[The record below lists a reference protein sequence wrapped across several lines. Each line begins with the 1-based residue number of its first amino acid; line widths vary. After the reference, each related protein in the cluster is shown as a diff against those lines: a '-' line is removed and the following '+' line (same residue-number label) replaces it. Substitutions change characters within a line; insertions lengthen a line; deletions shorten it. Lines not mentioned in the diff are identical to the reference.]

1 MKKIFKS
8 LSILGLVILLGGCGA
23 GKNSAKEPAKET
35 EKPLKLGVV
44 GERNVEYEDAIK
56 RYEKDT
62 GKKIELVRFN
72 DYNQPNDALKDGDID
87 LSSFATYIFIEDYNK
102 NQKAGFT
109 YLADSIISP
118 MGVYSKTNKD
128 IKDLKDGAK
137 VAIPVETSNNS
148 RALYIL
154 ESAGVIKIKKD
165 AGDFITLDDIEENPK
180 NLDFVE
186 LPADQVS
193 RALEDVDIALINS
206 DMAMEAGLIPTKD
219 AIFLEDPNNERA
231 KNFINVIAVK
241 EKNKDNEDIKNFV
254 NNYYLTDATKKI
266 IEKEYKGAVIPIFKP
281 R

>member
-1 MKKIFKS
+1 MKKI
-8 LSILGLVILLGGCGA
+8 LRGLVVFFLTLLLASCGG
-23 GKNSAKEPAKET
+23 KDDKKDSDT
-35 EKPLKLGVV
+35 LKLGVV
-44 GERNVEYEDAIK
+44 GERNIEYEDAIK
-56 RYEKDT
+56 RYEEDT
-62 GKKIELVRFN
+62 GKHIELVRFS

-102 NQKAGFT
+102 NQNAGFT

-118 MGVYSKTNKD
+118 MGVYSSK
-128 IKDLKDGAK
+128 LKNVDELKEGSK

-154 ESAGVIKIKKD
+154 EAAGVIKIKKD
-165 AGDFITLDDIEENPK
+165 AGDFITVDDIEENPK
-180 NLDFVE
+180 NLEFIE

-206 DMAMEAGLIPTKD
+206 DMAMEAGLIPTED
-219 AIFLEDPNNERA
+219 SIFLEDPENERS

-241 EKNKDNEDIKNFV
+241 EENKDNEDIKNFIE
-254 NNYYLTDATKKI
+254 NYYLTDQTKKI
-266 IEKEYKGAVIPIFKP
+266 IEEEYKGSVIPIFKT

>member
-1 MKKIFKS
+1 MKKILK
-8 LSILGLVILLGGCGA
+8 GLVVFSLTLILASCA
-23 GKNSAKEPAKET
+23 GKDNKESSDT
-35 EKPLKLGVV
+35 LKLGVV

-56 RYEKDT
+56 RYEEDT
-62 GKKIELVRFN
+62 GKHIELVRFS

-102 NQKAGFT
+102 NQNAGFT

-118 MGVYSKTNKD
+118 MGVYSSK
-128 IKDLKDGAK
+128 LKNVDKLKEGSK

-154 ESAGVIKIKKD
+154 EAAGVIKIKQD
-165 AGDFITLDDIEENPK
+165 AGDFITVDDIEENPK
-180 NLDFVE
+180 NLEFVE

-206 DMAMEAGLIPTKD
+206 DMAMEAGLIPTED
-219 AIFLEDPNNERA
+219 SIFLEDPENERS

-241 EKNKDNEDIKNFV
+241 EENKDNEDIKNFIE
-254 NNYYLTDATKKI
+254 NYYLTDQTKKI
-266 IEKEYKGAVIPIFKP
+266 IEEEYKGSVIPIFKT

>member
-1 MKKIFKS
+1 MRKIFKNLAILS
-8 LSILGLVILLGGCGA
+8 LALQLASCGSKDSSKKA
-23 GKNSAKEPAKET
+23 EDDT
-35 EKPLKLGVV
+35 LKLGVV

-56 RYEKDT
+56 RYEEDT
-62 GKKIELVRFN
+62 GKHIELVRFS

-87 LSSFATYIFIEDYNK
+87 LSSFVTYIFIEDYNK
-102 NQKAGFT
+102 NQNAGFT

-118 MGVYSKTNKD
+118 MGVYSSK
-128 IKDLKDGAK
+128 LKNVDELKEGSK

-154 ESAGVIKIKKD
+154 EAAGVIKIKKD
-165 AGDFITLDDIEENPK
+165 AGDFITVDDIEENPK
-180 NLDFVE
+180 NLEFIE

-206 DMAMEAGLIPTKD
+206 DMAMEAGLIPTED
-219 AIFLEDPNNERA
+219 SIFLEDPENERS

-241 EKNKDNEDIKNFV
+241 EENKDNEDIKNFIE
-254 NNYYLTDATKKI
+254 NYYLTDQTKKI
-266 IEKEYKGAVIPIFKP
+266 IEEEYKGSVIPIFKT

>member
-1 MKKIFKS
+1 MKKIFGI
-8 LSILGLVILLGGCGA
+8 LSALTLAVLITSCGGA
-23 GKNSAKEPAKET
+23 EKNESKEA
-35 EKPLKLGVV
+35 LKLGVV

-102 NQKAGFT
+102 NQNADFT
-109 YLADSIISP
+109 YLADTIISP
-118 MGVYSKTNKD
+118 MGVYSQKIKD
-128 IKDLKDGAK
+128 IGEVPEGGKI
-137 VAIPVETSNNS
+137 AIPVEVSNNS

-154 ESAGVIKIKKD
+154 ESAGVIKIKEGS
-165 AGDFITLDDIEENPK
+165 GDFISLDDIVENPK
-180 NLDFVE
+180 NIEFVE

-193 RALEDVDIALINS
+193 RALEDVDAALINS
-206 DMAMEAGLIPTKD
+206 DMAMEAGLSPTED
-219 AIFLEDPNNERA
+219 SIFLEDPENERA

-241 EKNKDNEDIKNFV
+241 ENNKDNEDIKNFIE
-254 NNYYLTDATKKI
+254 NYYLTDETKKV
-266 IEKEYKGAVIPIFKP
+266 IEDEYKGAVIPIFKL

>member
-1 MKKIFKS
+1 MKKILK
-8 LSILGLVILLGGCGA
+8 GLVVFSLTLILASCA
-23 GKNSAKEPAKET
+23 GKDNKESSDT
-35 EKPLKLGVV
+35 LKLGVV

-56 RYEKDT
+56 RYEEDT
-62 GKKIELVRFN
+62 GKHIELVRFS

-102 NQKAGFT
+102 NQNAGFT

-118 MGVYSKTNKD
+118 MGVYSSK
-128 IKDLKDGAK
+128 LKNVDELKEGDK

-154 ESAGVIKIKKD
+154 EAAGVIKIKKD
-165 AGDFITLDDIEENPK
+165 AGDFITVDDIEENPK
-180 NLDFVE
+180 NLEFVE

-206 DMAMEAGLIPTKD
+206 DMAMEAGLIPTED
-219 AIFLEDPNNERA
+219 SIFLEDPENERS

-241 EKNKDNEDIKNFV
+241 EENKDNEDIKNFIE
-254 NNYYLTDATKKI
+254 NYYLTDQTKKI
-266 IEKEYKGAVIPIFKP
+266 IEEEYKGSVIPIFKT

>member
-1 MKKIFKS
+1 MKKIFKG
-8 LSILGLVILLGGCGA
+8 LSILSLALLLASCGSKDSSKKA
-23 GKNSAKEPAKET
+23 EDDT
-35 EKPLKLGVV
+35 LKLGVV

-56 RYEKDT
+56 RYEEDT
-62 GKKIELVRFN
+62 GKHIELVRFS

-102 NQKAGFT
+102 NQNAGFT

-118 MGVYSKTNKD
+118 MGVYSSK
-128 IKDLKDGAK
+128 LKNVDELKEGSK

-154 ESAGVIKIKKD
+154 EAAGVIKIKKD
-165 AGDFITLDDIEENPK
+165 AGDFITVDDIEENPK
-180 NLDFVE
+180 NLEFIE

-206 DMAMEAGLIPTKD
+206 DMAMEAGLIPTQD
-219 AIFLEDPNNERA
+219 SIFLEDPENERS

-241 EKNKDNEDIKNFV
+241 EENKDNEDIKNFIE
-254 NNYYLTDATKKI
+254 NYYLTDQTKKI
-266 IEKEYKGAVIPIFKP
+266 IEEEYKGSVIPIFKT

>member
-1 MKKIFKS
+1 MKKIFGI
-8 LSILGLVILLGGCGA
+8 LSALTLVVLITSCGGA
-23 GKNSAKEPAKET
+23 EKNESEEV
-35 EKPLKLGVV
+35 LKLGVV

-102 NQKAGFT
+102 NQNADFT
-109 YLADSIISP
+109 YLADTIISP
-118 MGVYSKTNKD
+118 MGVYSQKIKD
-128 IKDLKDGAK
+128 IGEIPEGGKI
-137 VAIPVETSNNS
+137 AIPVEVSNNS

-154 ESAGVIKIKKD
+154 ESAGVIKIKEGS
-165 AGDFITLDDIEENPK
+165 GDFITLDDIEENPK
-180 NLDFVE
+180 NIEFVE

-193 RALEDVDIALINS
+193 RALEDVDAALINS
-206 DMAMEAGLIPTKD
+206 DMAMEAGLSPTED
-219 AIFLEDPNNERA
+219 SIFLEDPENERA

-241 EKNKDNEDIKNFV
+241 ENNKDNKDIKNFIE
-254 NNYYLTDATKKI
+254 NYYLTDETKKV
-266 IEKEYKGAVIPIFKP
+266 IEDEYKGAVIPIFKL

>member
-1 MKKIFKS
+1 MALLLASCGSKDSSKK
-8 LSILGLVILLGGCGA
+8 A
-23 GKNSAKEPAKET
+23 EDDT
-35 EKPLKLGVV
+35 LKLGVV

-56 RYEKDT
+56 RYEEDT
-62 GKKIELVRFN
+62 GKHIELVRFS

-102 NQKAGFT
+102 NQNAGFT

-118 MGVYSKTNKD
+118 MGVYSSK
-128 IKDLKDGAK
+128 LKNVDELKEWSK

-154 ESAGVIKIKKD
+154 EAAGVIKIKKD
-165 AGDFITLDDIEENPK
+165 AGDFITVDDIEENPK
-180 NLDFVE
+180 NLEFIE

-206 DMAMEAGLIPTKD
+206 DMAMEAGLIPTED
-219 AIFLEDPNNERA
+219 SIFLEDPENERS

-241 EKNKDNEDIKNFV
+241 EENKDNEDIKNFIE
-254 NNYYLTDATKKI
+254 NYYLTDQTKKI
-266 IEKEYKGAVIPIFKP
+266 IEEEYKGSVIPIFKT

>member
-1 MKKIFKS
+1 MKKIFR
-8 LSILGLVILLGGCGA
+8 GLVVFSLALLLASCGGKDDKKA
-23 GKNSAKEPAKET
+23 SDT
-35 EKPLKLGVV
+35 LKLGVV

-56 RYEKDT
+56 RYEEDT
-62 GKKIELVRFN
+62 GKHIELVRFS

-102 NQKAGFT
+102 NQNAGFT

-118 MGVYSKTNKD
+118 MGVYSSK
-128 IKDLKDGAK
+128 LKSVDELKEGDK

-154 ESAGVIKIKKD
+154 EAAGVIKIKKD
-165 AGDFITLDDIEENPK
+165 AGDFITVDDIEENPK
-180 NLDFVE
+180 NLEFIE

-206 DMAMEAGLIPTKD
+206 DMAMEAGLIPTED
-219 AIFLEDPNNERA
+219 SIFLEDPENERS

-241 EKNKDNEDIKNFV
+241 EENKDNKDIKNFIE
-254 NNYYLTDATKKI
+254 NYYLTDQTKKI
-266 IEKEYKGAVIPIFKP
+266 IEEEYKGSVIPIFKT

>member
-1 MKKIFKS
+1 MKKI
-8 LSILGLVILLGGCGA
+8 LRGLVVFSLTLLLASCGGKDDKKA
-23 GKNSAKEPAKET
+23 SDT
-35 EKPLKLGVV
+35 LKLGVV

-56 RYEKDT
+56 RYEEDT
-62 GKKIELVRFN
+62 GKHIELVRFS

-102 NQKAGFT
+102 NQNAGFT

-118 MGVYSKTNKD
+118 MGVYSSK
-128 IKDLKDGAK
+128 LKNVDELKEGSK

-154 ESAGVIKIKKD
+154 EAAGVIKIKKD
-165 AGDFITLDDIEENPK
+165 AGDFITVDDIEENPK
-180 NLDFVE
+180 NLEFIE

-206 DMAMEAGLIPTKD
+206 DMAMEAGLIPTED
-219 AIFLEDPNNERA
+219 SIFLEDPENERS

-241 EKNKDNEDIKNFV
+241 EENKDNEDIKNFIE
-254 NNYYLTDATKKI
+254 NYYLTDQTKKI
-266 IEKEYKGAVIPIFKP
+266 IEEEYKGSVIPIFKT

>member
-1 MKKIFKS
+1 MRKIFKNLAILS
-8 LSILGLVILLGGCGA
+8 LALLLASCGSKDSSKKA
-23 GKNSAKEPAKET
+23 EDDT
-35 EKPLKLGVV
+35 LKLGVV

-56 RYEKDT
+56 RYEEDT
-62 GKKIELVRFN
+62 DKHIEIVRFS

-102 NQKAGFT
+102 NQNAGFT

-118 MGVYSKTNKD
+118 MGVYSSK
-128 IKDLKDGAK
+128 LKKVDELKEGSK

-154 ESAGVIKIKKD
+154 EAAGVIKIKKD
-165 AGDFITLDDIEENPK
+165 AGDFITVDDIEENPK
-180 NLDFVE
+180 NLEFIE

-206 DMAMEAGLIPTKD
+206 DMAMEAGLIPTQD
-219 AIFLEDPNNERA
+219 SIFLEDPENERS

-241 EKNKDNEDIKNFV
+241 EENKDNEYIKNFIE
-254 NNYYLTDATKKI
+254 NYYLTDQTRKI
-266 IEKEYKGAVIPIFKP
+266 IEEEYKGSVIPIFKT

>member
-1 MKKIFKS
+1 MRKIFKNLAILS
-8 LSILGLVILLGGCGA
+8 LALQLASCGSKDSSKKA
-23 GKNSAKEPAKET
+23 EDDT
-35 EKPLKLGVV
+35 LKLGVV

-56 RYEKDT
+56 RYEEDT
-62 GKKIELVRFN
+62 GKHIELVRFS

-102 NQKAGFT
+102 NQNAGFT

-118 MGVYSKTNKD
+118 MGVYSSK
-128 IKDLKDGAK
+128 LKNVDELKEGSK

-154 ESAGVIKIKKD
+154 EAAGVIKIKKD
-165 AGDFITLDDIEENPK
+165 AGDFITIDDIEENPK
-180 NLDFVE
+180 NLEFIE

-206 DMAMEAGLIPTKD
+206 DMAMEAGLIPTQD
-219 AIFLEDPNNERA
+219 SIFLEDPENERS

-241 EKNKDNEDIKNFV
+241 EENKDNEDIKNFIE
-254 NNYYLTDATKKI
+254 NYYLTDQTKKI
-266 IEKEYKGAVIPIFKP
+266 IEEEYKGSVIPIFKT

>member
-1 MKKIFKS
+1 MRKIFKNLAILS
-8 LSILGLVILLGGCGA
+8 LALLLASCGSKDSSKKA
-23 GKNSAKEPAKET
+23 EDDT
-35 EKPLKLGVV
+35 LKLGVV

-56 RYEKDT
+56 RYEEDT
-62 GKKIELVRFN
+62 GKHIELVRFS

-102 NQKAGFT
+102 NQNAGFT

-118 MGVYSKTNKD
+118 MGVYSSK
-128 IKDLKDGAK
+128 LKNVDELKEGDK

-154 ESAGVIKIKKD
+154 EVAGVIKIKKD
-165 AGDFITLDDIEENPK
+165 AGDFITVDDIEENPK
-180 NLDFVE
+180 NLEFIE

-206 DMAMEAGLIPTKD
+206 DMAMEAGLIPTED
-219 AIFLEDPNNERA
+219 SIFLEDPENERS

-241 EKNKDNEDIKNFV
+241 EENKDNENIKNFIE
-254 NNYYLTDATKKI
+254 NYYLTDQTKKI
-266 IEKEYKGAVIPIFKP
+266 IEEEYKGSVIPIFKT

>member
-1 MKKIFKS
+1 MKKIFKGLATLS
-8 LSILGLVILLGGCGA
+8 LALLLASCGSKDSSKKA
-23 GKNSAKEPAKET
+23 EDDT
-35 EKPLKLGVV
+35 LKLGVV

-56 RYEKDT
+56 RYEEDT
-62 GKKIELVRFN
+62 GKHIELVRFS

-102 NQKAGFT
+102 NQNAGFT

-118 MGVYSKTNKD
+118 MGVFSSK
-128 IKDLKDGAK
+128 LKNVDELKEGSK

-154 ESAGVIKIKKD
+154 EAAGVIKIKKD
-165 AGDFITLDDIEENPK
+165 AGDFITVDDIEENLK
-180 NLDFVE
+180 NLEFIE

-206 DMAMEAGLIPTKD
+206 DMAMEAGLIPTED
-219 AIFLEDPNNERA
+219 SIFLEDPENERS

-241 EKNKDNEDIKNFV
+241 EENKDNEDIKNFIE
-254 NNYYLTDATKKI
+254 NYYLTDQTKKI
-266 IEKEYKGAVIPIFKP
+266 IEEEYKGSVIPIFKT

>member
-1 MKKIFKS
+1 MALLLASCGSKDSSKK
-8 LSILGLVILLGGCGA
+8 A
-23 GKNSAKEPAKET
+23 EDDT
-35 EKPLKLGVV
+35 LKLGVV

-56 RYEKDT
+56 RYEEDT
-62 GKKIELVRFN
+62 GKHIELVRFS

-102 NQKAGFT
+102 NQNAGFT

-118 MGVYSKTNKD
+118 MGVYSSK
-128 IKDLKDGAK
+128 LKNVDELKEGSK

-154 ESAGVIKIKKD
+154 EAAGVIKIKKD
-165 AGDFITLDDIEENPK
+165 AGDFITVDDIEENPK
-180 NLDFVE
+180 NLEFIE

-206 DMAMEAGLIPTKD
+206 DMAMEAGLIPTED
-219 AIFLEDPNNERA
+219 SIFLEDPENERS
-231 KNFINVIAVK
+231 KNFINVIAV
-241 EKNKDNEDIKNFV
+241 EEENKDNEDIKNFIE
-254 NNYYLTDATKKI
+254 NYYLTDQTKKI
-266 IEKEYKGAVIPIFKP
+266 IEEEYKGSVIPIFKT

>member
-1 MKKIFKS
+1 MRKIFKNLAILS
-8 LSILGLVILLGGCGA
+8 LALLLASCGSKDSSKKA
-23 GKNSAKEPAKET
+23 EDDT
-35 EKPLKLGVV
+35 LKLGVV

-56 RYEKDT
+56 RYEEDT
-62 GKKIELVRFN
+62 GKHIELVRFS

-102 NQKAGFT
+102 NQNAGFT

-118 MGVYSKTNKD
+118 MGVYSNK
-128 IKDLKDGAK
+128 LKNVDELKEGDK

-154 ESAGVIKIKKD
+154 EVAGVIKIKKD
-165 AGDFITLDDIEENPK
+165 AGDFITVDDIEENPK
-180 NLDFVE
+180 NLEFIE

-206 DMAMEAGLIPTKD
+206 DMAMEAGLIPTED
-219 AIFLEDPNNERA
+219 SIFLEDPENERS

-241 EKNKDNEDIKNFV
+241 EENKDNENIKNFIE
-254 NNYYLTDATKKI
+254 NYYLTDQTKKI
-266 IEKEYKGAVIPIFKP
+266 IEEESKGSVIPIFKT

>member
-1 MKKIFKS
+1 MKKIFKGLAILS
-8 LSILGLVILLGGCGA
+8 LALVLASCGSKDSSKKA
-23 GKNSAKEPAKET
+23 ENDT
-35 EKPLKLGVV
+35 LKLGVV

-56 RYEKDT
+56 RYEEDT
-62 GKKIELVRFN
+62 GKHIELVRFS

-102 NQKAGFT
+102 NQNAGFT

-118 MGVYSKTNKD
+118 MGVYSSK
-128 IKDLKDGAK
+128 LKNVDELKEGDK

-154 ESAGVIKIKKD
+154 EAAGVIKIKKD
-165 AGDFITLDDIEENPK
+165 AGDFITVDDIEKNPK
-180 NLDFVE
+180 NLKFIE

-206 DMAMEAGLIPTKD
+206 DMAMEAGLIPTED
-219 AIFLEDPNNERA
+219 SIFLEDPENERS

-241 EKNKDNEDIKNFV
+241 EENKDNEDIKNFIE
-254 NNYYLTDATKKI
+254 NYYLTDQTKKI
-266 IEKEYKGAVIPIFKP
+266 IEEEYKGSVIPIFKT

>member
-1 MKKIFKS
+1 MKKIFGI
-8 LSILGLVILLGGCGA
+8 LSALALVLLITSCGGA
-23 GKNSAKEPAKET
+23 EKNESEEV
-35 EKPLKLGVV
+35 LKLGVV

-102 NQKAGFT
+102 NQNADFT
-109 YLADSIISP
+109 YLADTIISP
-118 MGVYSKTNKD
+118 MGVYSQKIKD
-128 IKDLKDGAK
+128 IGEIPEGGKI
-137 VAIPVETSNNS
+137 AIPVEVSNNS

-154 ESAGVIKIKKD
+154 ESAGVIKIKEGS
-165 AGDFITLDDIEENPK
+165 GDFITLDDIEENPK
-180 NLDFVE
+180 NIEFVE

-193 RALEDVDIALINS
+193 RALEDVDAALINS
-206 DMAMEAGLIPTKD
+206 DMAMEAGLSPTED
-219 AIFLEDPNNERA
+219 SIFLEDPENERA

-241 EKNKDNEDIKNFV
+241 ENNKDNEDIKNFIE
-254 NNYYLTDATKKI
+254 NYYLTDETKKV
-266 IEKEYKGAVIPIFKP
+266 IEDEYKGAVIPIFKL

>member
-118 MGVYSKTNKD
+118 MGVYSKTIKD

-186 LPADQVS
+186 LPGDQVS

>member
-1 MKKIFKS
+1 MRKIFKGLAILS
-8 LSILGLVILLGGCGA
+8 LALLLASCGSKDSSKKA
-23 GKNSAKEPAKET
+23 EDDT
-35 EKPLKLGVV
+35 LKLGVV

-56 RYEKDT
+56 RYEEDT
-62 GKKIELVRFN
+62 GKHIELVRFS

-102 NQKAGFT
+102 NQNAGFT

-118 MGVYSKTNKD
+118 MGVYSSK
-128 IKDLKDGAK
+128 LKNVDELKEESK

-154 ESAGVIKIKKD
+154 EAAGVIKIKKD
-165 AGDFITLDDIEENPK
+165 AGDFITIDDIEENPK
-180 NLDFVE
+180 NLEFIE

-206 DMAMEAGLIPTKD
+206 DMAMEAGLIPTQNS
-219 AIFLEDPNNERA
+219 IFLEDPENERS

-241 EKNKDNEDIKNFV
+241 EENKDNEDIKNFIE
-254 NNYYLTDATKKI
+254 NYYLTDQTKKI
-266 IEKEYKGAVIPIFKP
+266 IEEEYKGSVIPIFKT

>member
-35 EKPLKLGVV
+35 SKPLKLGVV

-118 MGVYSKTNKD
+118 MGVYSKTIKD

>member
-1 MKKIFKS
+1 MKKILK
-8 LSILGLVILLGGCGA
+8 GLVVFSLTLILASCA
-23 GKNSAKEPAKET
+23 GKDNKESSDT
-35 EKPLKLGVV
+35 LKLGVV

-56 RYEKDT
+56 RYEEDT
-62 GKKIELVRFN
+62 GKHIELVRFS

-102 NQKAGFT
+102 NQNAGFT

-118 MGVYSKTNKD
+118 MGVYSSK
-128 IKDLKDGAK
+128 LKNVGELKEGAK

-154 ESAGVIKIKKD
+154 EAAGVIKIKQD
-165 AGDFITLDDIEENPK
+165 AGDFITVDDIEENPK
-180 NLDFVE
+180 NLEFVE

-206 DMAMEAGLIPTKD
+206 DMAMEAGLIPTQD
-219 AIFLEDPNNERA
+219 SIFLEDPENERS

-241 EKNKDNEDIKNFV
+241 EENKDNEDIKNFIE
-254 NNYYLTDATKKI
+254 NYYLTDQTKKI
-266 IEKEYKGAVIPIFKP
+266 IEEEYKGSVIPIFKT

>member
-1 MKKIFKS
+1 MKKIFKNLAILS
-8 LSILGLVILLGGCGA
+8 LALVLASCGSKDSSKKA
-23 GKNSAKEPAKET
+23 EDDT
-35 EKPLKLGVV
+35 LKLGVV

-56 RYEKDT
+56 RYEEDT
-62 GKKIELVRFN
+62 GKHIELVRFS

-102 NQKAGFT
+102 NQNAGFT

-118 MGVYSKTNKD
+118 MGVYSSK
-128 IKDLKDGAK
+128 LKNVDELKEGSK

-154 ESAGVIKIKKD
+154 ETAGVIKIKKD
-165 AGDFITLDDIEENPK
+165 AGDFITVDDIEENPK
-180 NLDFVE
+180 NLEFIE

-206 DMAMEAGLIPTKD
+206 DMAMEAGLIPTED
-219 AIFLEDPNNERA
+219 SIFLEDPENERS

-241 EKNKDNEDIKNFV
+241 EENKDNEDIKNFIE
-254 NNYYLTDATKKI
+254 NYYLTDQTKKI
-266 IEKEYKGAVIPIFKP
+266 IEEEYKGSVIPIFKT

>member
-1 MKKIFKS
+1 MKKILK
-8 LSILGLVILLGGCGA
+8 GLVVFSLTLILASCASKG
-23 GKNSAKEPAKET
+23 NKESSDT
-35 EKPLKLGVV
+35 LKLGVV

-56 RYEKDT
+56 RYEEDT
-62 GKKIELVRFN
+62 GKHIELVRFS

-102 NQKAGFT
+102 NQNAGFT

-118 MGVYSKTNKD
+118 MGVYSNK
-128 IKDLKDGAK
+128 LKNVDELKEGAK

-154 ESAGVIKIKKD
+154 EAAGVIKVKQD
-165 AGDFITLDDIEENPK
+165 AGDFITVDDIEENPK
-180 NLDFVE
+180 NLEFVE

-206 DMAMEAGLIPTKD
+206 DMAMEAGLIPTED
-219 AIFLEDPNNERA
+219 SIFLEDPENERS

-241 EKNKDNEDIKNFV
+241 EENKDNEDIKNFIE
-254 NNYYLTDATKKI
+254 NYYLTDQTKNI
-266 IEKEYKGAVIPIFKP
+266 IEEEYKGSVIPIFKT

>member
-1 MKKIFKS
+1 MKKIFGIIS
-8 LSILGLVILLGGCGA
+8 VLTLAVLITSCGGA
-23 GKNSAKEPAKET
+23 EKNESKEA
-35 EKPLKLGVV
+35 LKLGVV

-102 NQKAGFT
+102 NQNADFT

-118 MGVYSKTNKD
+118 MGVYSQKIKD
-128 IKDLKDGAK
+128 IGEIPEGGK
-137 VAIPVETSNNS
+137 VAIPVEVSNNS

-154 ESAGVIKIKKD
+154 EAAGVIKIKEGI
-165 AGDFITLDDIEENPK
+165 GDFITLDDIEENPK
-180 NLDFVE
+180 NIEFVE

-193 RALEDVDIALINS
+193 RALEDVDAALINS
-206 DMAMEAGLIPTKD
+206 DMAMEAGLSPTED
-219 AIFLEDPNNERA
+219 SIFLEDPENERA

-241 EKNKDNEDIKNFV
+241 ENNKDNEDIKNFIE
-254 NNYYLTDATKKI
+254 NYYLTDETKKV
-266 IEKEYKGAVIPIFKP
+266 IEDEYKGAVIPIFKL